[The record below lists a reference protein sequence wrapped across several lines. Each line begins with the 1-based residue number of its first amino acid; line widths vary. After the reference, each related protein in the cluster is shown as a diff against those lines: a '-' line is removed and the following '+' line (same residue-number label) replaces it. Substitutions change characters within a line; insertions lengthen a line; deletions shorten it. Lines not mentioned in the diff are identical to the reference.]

1 LEKSVLE
8 EIDYELLDQVRSMYP
23 EFSIFPKG
31 EGMTEF
37 AILKPEPRFDVKIWT
52 LSKGGYNWEIE
63 IKDAKTQ
70 AEADELYQ
78 AAMLIV
84 QRDHQALI
92 QEEAAA
98 EETDVGF

>member
-1 LEKSVLE
+1 MEKSVLE

-37 AILKPEPRFDVKIWT
+37 AILKPEPRFDVKVWT
-52 LSKGGYNWEIE
+52 TTKGYSWEIE
-63 IKDAKTQ
+63 IKDAHTAK
-70 AEADELYQ
+70 EADELYK
-78 AAMLIV
+78 AAKTV
-84 QRDHQALI
+84 VDRDHERMI